1 MAKHLLIP
9 KFFLTLTCAD
19 QVEWI
24 NYDYFKADLFT
35 YFNGRYLE
43 NVLLGKE
50 EKIIVVNGPL
60 GKAQYHAT
68 CVELQ
73 VRGSP
78 HIHSSIWILNA
89 PKSAKSTKL

>member
-1 MAKHLLIP
+1 MIFIKGTPAYWKKSLDKVLAMAKHLFIP

-24 NYDYFKADLFT
+24 NYDYFKADFFT

-50 EKIIVVNGPL
+50 RIV
-60 GKAQYHAT
+60 K
-68 CVELQ
+68 
-73 VRGSP
+73 
-78 HIHSSIWILNA
+78 
-89 PKSAKSTKL
+89 KM